1 MPINPKIKKVMV
13 IGSGP
18 IIIGQAAEFDY
29 AGTQACKALREEGL
43 SVVLINSNPATIMTD
58 MDMADTVYI
67 EPITLNSISKI
78 LYKEHPDGILA
89 TFGGQTG
96 LNMAVELSQSGILD
110 ELDIEL
116 LGTSL
121 WSIKKA
127 EDRKLFKDAMQSISE
142 TVPMSTIVNTVD
154 EGIQFAKKLGL
165 PLIVRPAYTLGG
177 TGGGMVHTMNDLID
191 TLSKGLKSSI
201 IHQVLLEESI
211 AGWKEIEF
219 EVIRDNVGK
228 CLVVCDME
236 NIDPVGIH
244 TGDSIVVAP
253 SQTLTSKQYYML
265 KKASINIA
273 TSLDIKGACN
283 VQFALNPDTS
293 KYAVI
298 EVNPRVS
305 RSSALASKATGYPIA
320 RVASKI
326 AIGLNLD
333 EICYPLPQIDY
344 IITKVPRWPFD
355 KFIKANKALG
365 TQMKSTG
372 EVMAIGGS
380 MEESLLKA
388 IDSLDTK
395 LNYHIG
401 MKEVKSWDDTKI
413 IDSLKTPNDE
423 RIFAISG
430 ALKRGV
436 SIEYIHS
443 LTKIDTFFIQALKN
457 IVDLTINLSK
467 YTIDTI
473 PDYMLKKG
481 KTYGLADS
489 YIAHILG
496 TNEKDVYH
504 FREYYDIF
512 PSYKAINGTPC
523 YYSTYNNTNNS
534 YTTTKGVDKILV
546 IGSGPIRIGQ
556 GIEFDYCSVHCVKA
570 LKRQGIKAIMVNNN
584 PETVSTDFDTSDTL
598 FFEPLTPECIIDIIN
613 KEQLKGVIV
622 QFGGQT
628 SINLARYL
636 SNAGIDIL
644 GTNVDNMD
652 KSENRDRFLNLMK
665 DLNIPTPAGGT
676 AYLPEHAIEIAEEIG
691 YPVIIRPSYVLGGR
705 AMEIVY
711 DKKELSSYLKEAVSL
726 SNDHPILIDKYI
738 LGMEAEIDGICD
750 GTNVLIAGIIEH
762 IERSGIHSGDS
773 FGIYPPQ
780 HMSEKAQN
788 QIIEYTIAIGRELNI
803 KGLFN
808 IQFVIDKND
817 NVMVIEVNPRASRT
831 VPILSKSTGLPIVS
845 IATDIILGKTLKEL
859 GYETGLAPY
868 PKLVTVKAPV
878 FSFSK
883 LSSVDTYLGPE
894 MKSTGEVMGCDKT
907 YGKALYKAILASGMD
922 IPKKGTVLL
931 SIADKDKI
939 DVLQTATMLKS
950 MGFNIVSTPKTYD
963 FLLNSGINTSLITKA
978 NVPAAIQNGEI
989 HMVINTPTRG
999 KNPQKFGFTIRREA
1013 MEYNI
1018 PSITCLDTANA
1029 LLKAL
1034 IEKDTSDYNVIPL
1047 NQYNKE

>member
-711 DKKELSSYLKEAVSL
+711 DKKELSSYVKEAVSL

-859 GYETGLAPY
+859 GYETGLTPY

-922 IPKKGTVLL
+922 MPKKGTVLL

-963 FLLNSGINTSLITKA
+963 FLLNSDINTSLITKA

-1013 MEYNI
+1013 IEYNI

>member
-1 MPINPKIKKVMV
+1 MV

-636 SNAGIDIL
+636 SNAGIEIL

-859 GYETGLAPY
+859 GYETGLTPY

-922 IPKKGTVLL
+922 MPKKGTVLL

-963 FLLNSGINTSLITKA
+963 FLLNSDINTSLITKA

-1013 MEYNI
+1013 IEYNI

>member
-127 EDRKLFKDAMQSISE
+127 EDRKFFKDAMQSISE

-859 GYETGLAPY
+859 GYETGLTPY

-922 IPKKGTVLL
+922 MPKKGTVLL

-963 FLLNSGINTSLITKA
+963 FLLNSDINTSLITKA

-1013 MEYNI
+1013 IEYNI